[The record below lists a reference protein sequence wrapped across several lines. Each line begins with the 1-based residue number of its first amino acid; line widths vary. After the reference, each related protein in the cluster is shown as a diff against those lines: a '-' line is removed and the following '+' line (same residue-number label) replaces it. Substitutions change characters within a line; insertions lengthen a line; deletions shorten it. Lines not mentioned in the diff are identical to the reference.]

1 MQQTLRKVAVIG
13 GIRTPFCRGNTGYD
27 DLTNLD
33 LMTAVLNGLVE
44 KYHLEGEHI
53 DEVVGGAVVT
63 HARDFN
69 LTREAVIGTKL
80 REDTPGV
87 TLSQACGTSLQAAL
101 GSAAKIAIAQIECAI
116 ATGSDTV
123 SDPPIEL
130 KRSFAKRL
138 AKVGSTK
145 GTVNKA
151 SAFFSGFSLGDL
163 AVSPPANA
171 EPRTGL
177 SMGQHTELMAKEWHI
192 PRADQDQLAYESHKK
207 AAAAYDTG
215 FLDDLLVP
223 TSGVFRDNNL
233 RPDID
238 LQKIAQLK
246 PAFDREH
253 GTLTAAN
260 STPLTD
266 GASAVLLA
274 SEDWAAKHGLA
285 PMAYLTHGSHYAI
298 DFVDAGRGLLM
309 APTIAVSK
317 MLDQAGLSLQDFAFY
332 EIHEAFAAQVLCT
345 LKAWQDPEYCKT
357 MLGKDAPLGSIDRS
371 KMNVRGSSL
380 AYGHPFA
387 ATGGRIIGML
397 AKILEENRGGR
408 GLISIC
414 TAGGMGV
421 CAILERP
428 RGSMARDAA
437 LNTQTAAAFSGPP
450 VTQTIPIGDPLN
462 PSTENVPPNVG
473 VAPASEVPLALEVP
487 MIADQLDLAA
497 ASTPVLDEAD
507 SLRNAVVSTS
517 TPVIADQLDEAA
529 AHTPAPG
536 DQGR

>member
-1 MQQTLRKVAVIG
+1 MQTMRKVAVIG
-13 GIRTPFCRGNTGYD
+13 GVRTPFCRGNTSYD

-33 LMTAVLNGLVE
+33 LMTAALNGLVD
-44 KYHLEGEHI
+44 KYGLQGQHI

-80 REDTPGV
+80 SEDTPGV

-101 GSAAKIAIAQIECAI
+101 GSAAKIATGQIDVAI
-116 ATGSDTV
+116 ACGSDTV

-130 KRSFAKRL
+130 KRQFAKRL
-138 AKVGSTK
+138 ARVSAEKSMTGK
-145 GTVNKA
+145 AGT
-151 SAFFSGFSLGDL
+151 FFSGFSLGDF
-163 AVSPPANA
+163 AVTPPANA

-177 SMGQHTELMAKEWHI
+177 SMGQHCDLMAKEWHI
-192 PRADQDQLAYESHKK
+192 GRAEQDLLAFQSHRR
-207 AAAAYDTG
+207 AAAAYDAG

-223 TSGVFRDNNL
+223 ASGVFRDNNL

-238 LQKIAQLK
+238 LEKIAQLK

-274 SEDWAAKHGLA
+274 SEEWAAAHGLK
-285 PMAYLTHGSHYAI
+285 PMAYLTFGQHYGI
-298 DFVDAGRGLLM
+298 DFVDAGKGLLM

-317 MLDQAGLSLQDFAFY
+317 MLDRAGLSLQDFDFY

-345 LKAWQDPEYCKT
+345 LKAWESQDYCRT
-357 MLGKDAPLGSIDRS
+357 MLGKDRPLGAIDRT
-371 KMNVRGSSL
+371 KLNVKGSSL

-387 ATGGRIIGML
+387 ATGARIVAML
-397 AKILEENRGGR
+397 AKMLEENGGGR

-428 RGSMARDAA
+428 RD
-437 LNTQTAAAFSGPP
+437 
-450 VTQTIPIGDPLN
+450 GD
-462 PSTENVPPNVG
+462 G
-473 VAPASEVPLALEVP
+473 
-487 MIADQLDLAA
+487 
-497 ASTPVLDEAD
+497 
-507 SLRNAVVSTS
+507 
-517 TPVIADQLDEAA
+517 A
-529 AHTPAPG
+529 AHTQPVQAETPAAPLAPERSEPETPPAPEHTEPPP
-536 DQGR
+536 QNIEPYAEPHHE